1 MFCTVYYL
9 YRRRRRFGD
18 VVASVERVEEAV
30 LLFVA
35 RVFDGVGKEMNE
47 F

>member
-9 YRRRRRFGD
+9 CRRRFAD
-18 VVASVERVEEAV
+18 VVTSVERIEEAV

-35 RVFDGVGKEMNE
+35 RVFDGVGKEMDE